1 MSKGPEANFWNMLR
15 PKLPKRCAATRLENR
30 HGGGVPDL
38 HLMWD
43 GLDLWIELKA
53 KSLKVLDNP
62 PEICDHTFTMLFDA
76 QILRDSQRAWHSR
89 HYSTNGLS
97 FVLARDPTSKQI
109 HLLRPVIEQNA
120 LILGEIWVGR
130 DPRPMFQALRLSA
143 LDHLRLVC
151 DHAAQ
156 DL

>member
-1 MSKGPEANFWNMLR
+1 MLR

-53 KSLKVLDNP
+53 KPLKVIDNSA
-62 PEICDHTFTMLFDA
+62 ERDHGRFNIIYSAD
-76 QILRDSQRAWHSR
+76 ILRDSQRAWHSR

-109 HLLRPVIEQNA
+109 HLLRPIIEQNA

-130 DPRPMFQALRLSA
+130 DPRSMFQALRLSA